1 MELREL
7 SAFREVARHASFSQ
21 AAARLG
27 FVQSTVSAQIQ
38 SLERS
43 LGVRLFDRLGRTV
56 TLTAAGSALLPHAER
71 VLELAGAAEASVV
84 AAVASDG
91 QLMGTVTLSAPETLL
106 TYRVPSVLS
115 RFRALHPGVTVVL
128 RPTPVGRFRGE
139 TRRAVANG
147 SVDVAFVLDTP
158 LRLPGFH
165 AEALIPEP
173 VSVIAAPSHALAS
186 ARRTNPGD
194 LDGLPILLPEAPDS
208 GCAYRAQFE
217 RHLADGQVT
226 VASTLEFAS
235 IEAVKQCVVA
245 GMGISVLPSVAVEA
259 EIKAG
264 RLSRLPWS
272 EPFELFTQ
280 IVWNARR
287 TLDPSLAAFMETA
300 RNVLVPPRAE
310 GTEATEADAI
320 A

>member
-1 MELREL
+1 
-7 SAFREVARHASFSQ
+7 
-21 AAARLG
+21 
-27 FVQSTVSAQIQ
+27 
-38 SLERS
+38 
-43 LGVRLFDRLGRTV
+43 V
-56 TLTAAGSALLPHAER
+56 TLTAAGEALLPLADQ
-71 VLELAGAAEASVV
+71 VLDLADEAKASVA

-91 QLMGTVTLSAPETLL
+91 RLTGTVTMSAPETLL

-158 LRLPGFH
+158 LNLAGFH
-165 AEALIPEP
+165 AEPLVAEP
-173 VSVIAAPSHALAS
+173 VSVIAAPAHVLAR
-186 ARRTNPGD
+186 APRATPGD

-217 RHLADGQVT
+217 RHLADDQVT
-226 VASTLEFAS
+226 VGSMLEFAS
-235 IEAVKQCVVA
+235 IEAVKQCVLA
-245 GMGISVLPSVAVEA
+245 GMGVSVLPRVAVEA
-259 EIKAG
+259 EISAG
-264 RLSRLPWS
+264 RLSQLRWS

-287 TLDPSLAAFMETA
+287 SVDPSLAAFMETA
-300 RNVLVPPRAE
+300 RSVLVPPPTLGDE
-310 GTEATEADAI
+310 TGAI

>member
-7 SAFREVARHASFSQ
+7 GAFREVARQASFSQ

-27 FVQSTVSAQIQ
+27 YVQSTVSAQVQ

-56 TLTAAGSALLPHAER
+56 SLTAAGEALLPLADQ
-71 VLELAGAAEASVV
+71 VLDLADAAKASVA

-91 QLMGTVTLSAPETLL
+91 QLAGTVTLSAPETLL

-115 RFRALHPGVTVVL
+115 RFRVLHPGVTVVL

-147 SVDVAFVLDTP
+147 SVDVAFVLDT
-158 LRLPGFH
+158 RLDIAGFH
-165 AEALIPEP
+165 AEPLIAEA
-173 VSVIAAPSHALAS
+173 VSVIAAPSNPLATRPR
-186 ARRTNPGD
+186 AHPGD
-194 LDGLPILLPEAPDS
+194 LDGQPILLPEAPDS

-217 RHLADGQVT
+217 RHLADRQVT
-226 VASTLEFAS
+226 VSSTLEFAS

-245 GMGISVLPSVAVEA
+245 GMGVSVLPSVAVEA
-259 EIKAG
+259 DVVAG

-280 IVWNARR
+280 LVWNARR
-287 TLDPSLAAFMETA
+287 SVDPSLAAFMDVARTVLATPTA
-300 RNVLVPPRAE
+300 RAEAPARA
-310 GTEATEADAI
+310 G
-320 A
+320 